1 LSSYSIS
8 YIFIIY
14 NILALYAHNYNRIKV
29 AAEFKDSKRTY
40 RRQITELIQMNGKA
54 SVGDKEKVL

>member
-1 LSSYSIS
+1 
-8 YIFIIY
+8 
-14 NILALYAHNYNRIKV
+14 V

-40 RRQITELIQMNGKA
+40 RRQIRELIQMNGKA

>member
-14 NILALYAHNYNRIKV
+14 NILALYAHNYKRIKV
-29 AAEFKDSKRTY
+29 AAEFKGSKRTY

-54 SVGDKEKVL
+54 SVGDKEKIF